1 MYISAT
7 NSTYNYILLYLSPYL
22 LQFSVDY
29 VYDFYCTHPLPP
41 PAPQGLQPFNLN
53 TSVCDWHFSEFSSC
67 MNFALY
73 CCCVELMALPLPGKD
88 VARQL
93 IQAIYAKYVLYSPCS
108 KTYDLMMMSYY

>member
-1 MYISAT
+1 VA
-7 NSTYNYILLYLSPYL
+7 
-22 LQFSVDY
+22 
-29 VYDFYCTHPLPP
+29 
-41 PAPQGLQPFNLN
+41 GLQPFNLN

-93 IQAIYAKYVLYSPCS
+93 IEAIYAKYVCKIYDVMMISLYYCVELEIHLNVKRMRYWNGSMHWVSCWCH
-108 KTYDLMMMSYY
+108 YR

>member
-1 MYISAT
+1 MLVSLHWYKCFDSYSCRKQVGYCHDKI
-7 NSTYNYILLYLSPYL
+7 
-22 LQFSVDY
+22 DY
-29 VYDFYCTHPLPP
+29 VSIL
-41 PAPQGLQPFNLN
+41 GLQPFNLN

-93 IQAIYAKYVLYSPCS
+93 IETIYTKYVLCS
-108 KTYDLMMMSYY
+108 KSYDAMMMSL